1 MSIKGNPKC
10 QLCDLH
16 KTAQS
21 VCLMGRGPVPS
32 KVVIVGEAPGLRED
46 DVGKPFQGRAG
57 QLLDKIL
64 GRAGLK
70 REDVYITN
78 TVKCRPP
85 DNRSPSNKEMKAC
98 RAWLDYEI
106 KKVRPKYVILLGA
119 SALKGVIKQTGI
131 AEKHGQLI
139 DVDGVKYL
147 PTFHP
152 AAALYDPKR
161 LGPIEQDFKKF
172 ASIIKGKELT
182 NPKLRITEIVD
193 RKTYQR
199 CIKAIRAS
207 NWVSYDIET
216 TGLDPRAKDAAVQT
230 LQVGTKSGEFV
241 LPLEVRWSVW
251 KGGKAIQKNM
261 LNGIVHAMGGKKVAA
276 QNGKFD
282 ISYLWEH
289 YKIRFP
295 LTFDTNVA
303 AHLLDEN
310 EPTGL
315 KYRARIDLGAHDYD
329 IETAK
334 KKGEFEDINK
344 RAKEEYYEY
353 GCYDVYYTRKL
364 AILYHKRLEATDGL
378 SKLFYQ
384 LMMPATR
391 ALAKIEGRGF
401 YINRKRQVK
410 VRKELQFKIA
420 ELQKKL
426 KKYGDIN
433 WSSPAQVGE
442 LLFSKFGLQ
451 PLEHTPGGA
460 PSTSE
465 SVMKRLAGFH
475 PAPKILLEL
484 RENQKLL
491 STYVGGRD
499 EKGEP
504 FGWEALMH
512 GDYLYVSFKLTGTV
526 TGRLSSRLHQV
537 PRNPLIRS
545 LIDAPPGWIFWA
557 ADFSQI
563 ELRLA
568 AWFSGD
574 PAMLKIYQEGG
585 DIHLATAVKVLGV
598 PPGEITKEQRK
609 MAKAVNFGLVYG
621 MMAPKLVIY
630 SRDNYEI
637 DMTLSEAQA
646 FRHRFFEQFNRLIP
660 WHDRMRRLVGAEGQ
674 VRNPAGR
681 IRRLPDV
688 ASSDWG
694 RKAEAERQAINS
706 PVQGFASDLKLMAMV
721 ELEEKFDER
730 ECFQLG
736 EHHDALLGMV
746 RADKVDKWMHVVKR
760 VMERPALLKKFN
772 IRIPVPIEAELEI
785 GPWGA
790 GKKWEPKNG

>member
-70 REDVYITN
+70 REDIYITN

-85 DNRSPSNKEMKAC
+85 DNRTPSGAEVKAC
-98 RAWLDYEI
+98 RSYLDKELS
-106 KKVRPKYVILLGA
+106 KVKPEYVILLGA

-131 AEKHGQLI
+131 AEKHGQVI
-139 DVDGVKYL
+139 DVGGVKYL
-147 PTFHP
+147 PTYHP

-172 ASIIKGKELT
+172 AAIVKGKELT
-182 NPKLRITEIVD
+182 KPKLRITEIVD
-193 RKTYQR
+193 RVTYKA
-199 CIKAIRAS
+199 CIKAIRRS
-207 NWVSYDIET
+207 QWVSYDTET
-216 TGLDPRAKDAAVQT
+216 SGLDPRADNACVKT
-230 LQVGTKSGEFV
+230 LQIGTKDGEFV
-241 LPLEVRWSVW
+241 LPLEVDWSVW

-261 LNGIVHAMGGKKVAA
+261 LRGIVEALGGKQVVA

-282 ISYLWEH
+282 LIFIHECYGLW
-289 YKIRFP
+289 FP

-315 KYRARIDLGAHDYD
+315 KYRARVDLGAHDYD
-329 IETAK
+329 IETDK
-334 KKGEFEDINK
+334 KKGIGVT
-344 RAKEEYYEY
+344 KEEFIEY
-353 GCYDVYYTRKL
+353 GCYDAYYTRKL
-364 AILYHKRLEATDGL
+364 GMLYHKRLAETDGL
-378 SKLFYQ
+378 SELFYW

-391 ALAKIEGRGF
+391 ALARIETRGF
-401 YINRKRQVK
+401 YINRKRQAQ
-410 VRKELQFKIA
+410 VRAELQAKITD
-420 ELQKKL
+420 LQKKL
-426 KKYGDIN
+426 KKFGDIN
-433 WSSPAQVGE
+433 WGSPAQVGE
-442 LLFSKFGLQ
+442 LLFGKFKLT
-451 PLEHTPGGA
+451 PLEYTPGGS

-465 SVMKRLAGFH
+465 SVMMRLADRH
-475 PAPKILLEL
+475 PAPRILLEL

-491 STYVGGRD
+491 STYVGGHD

-537 PRNPLIRS
+537 PRNKTIRS
-545 LIDAPPGWIFWA
+545 LIDAPDGWVFWS

-574 PAMLKIYQEGG
+574 PVMLQIYQDGG
-585 DIHLATAVKVLGV
+585 DIHLATAMKVLGV
-598 PPGEITKEQRK
+598 AADKITDEQRK

-621 MMAPKLVIY
+621 MMAKKLVIY
-630 SRDNYEI
+630 SRDNYGI
-637 DMTLSEAQA
+637 DMTLAAAET
-646 FRHRFFEQFNRLIP
+646 FRRRFFEQFARLLT
-660 WHDRMRRLVGAEGQ
+660 WHDRMKRLVAAEGQ
-674 VRNPAGR
+674 VRNPVGR
-681 IRRLPDV
+681 IRRLPDI
-688 ASSDWG
+688 ASGDWG
-694 RKAEAERQAINS
+694 RKAEAERQAVNS
-706 PVQGFASDLKLMAMV
+706 PVQGMGSDLKLMAMV
-721 ELEEKFDER
+721 ELEEKFDEK
-730 ECFQLG
+730 ECFLLG
-736 EHHDALLGMV
+736 EHHDALLGLV
-746 RADKVDKWMHVVKR
+746 RADKVDKWMTVVNKT
-760 VMERPALLKKFN
+760 MQHPALLEKFN
-772 IRIPVPIEAELEI
+772 IKVPVPIEVGIEL
-785 GPWGA
+785 GPWGT
-790 GKKWEPKNG
+790 KNKWKPKEKTRG